1 MRLRAHRLPIIGLAT
16 LALTSCTG
24 ERGPLPPGPA
34 LGGYASAG
42 KAESYTGVTLY
53 GYMDGGADTFLEYGF
68 SSLAVR
74 RYTRGSTQVV
84 VELYTM
90 RDAAAAVALYSS
102 MRRPGSETEIA
113 PGCRASLGDT
123 EVRVARGARYLVC
136 RDENPL
142 AKESDVVR
150 DLCARLVARLEGDCG
165 VGTRFAGLPS
175 EGRVAGS
182 EVALAGPL
190 GLNQRAWLA
199 RLGREGFKRGVLA
212 TYAVPSGRAEVL
224 LADYASAESAR
235 TALEPLTKV
244 PHPGTSCL
252 TRGRRLVLVSGEG
265 AAPETLP
272 ALASRF
278 AADGR

>member
-1 MRLRAHRLPIIGLAT
+1 MRIDSRSSRLAT

-34 LGGYASAG
+34 LGGYANAG

-90 RDAAAAVALYSS
+90 RDAPP
-102 MRRPGSETEIA
+102 RRPSTARCGAPAARLRSPPVAAPASETPRSGSHVGAAISSA
-113 PGCRASLGDT
+113 ATRIHWRRRMTRCATSARASSRDSRATAASGRALRDCRA
-123 EVRVARGARYLVC
+123 
-136 RDENPL
+136 
-142 AKESDVVR
+142 
-150 DLCARLVARLEGDCG
+150 
-165 VGTRFAGLPS
+165 
-175 EGRVAGS
+175 EGRLAGS

-199 RLGREGFKRGVLA
+199 PLGREGFKRGVLA

-224 LADYASAESAR
+224 LADYASAEAAR
-235 TALEPLTKV
+235 AALEPLTKV
-244 PHPGTSCL
+244 PRPGTSGL
-252 TRGRRLVLVSGEG
+252 TRGRRLVLVSSEG
-265 AAPETLP
+265 AAPETLA
-272 ALASRF
+272 ALASRLT
-278 AADGR
+278 ADGR